1 MQNIILL
8 FIIYGFLGWIVE
20 VCYVRIRSGHF
31 YNRGFLH
38 MPFLPIYAVGA
49 VIISLTLSDL
59 SSPLIVYLVAVVLT
73 STLEYITSYIM
84 ERFFHT
90 RWWDY
95 SQNKFNI
102 KGRICLLNSS
112 LFGILAVIV
121 IYIMNPFF
129 LNVTS
134 LIGNRIQVI
143 LINLFMIGLIV
154 DLAYTLRDLNYMPV
168 RDIRIISGKVK
179 AYKDGKLRDLDLL
192 AEELSDFRNTREEM
206 KNELRQYKQNIE
218 DKYQIHKPLIVYSTI
233 VILLG
238 ILLGDIFFIQIIAV
252 ISIITIALVIYN
264 RRHKNKASK

>member
-20 VCYVRIRSGHF
+20 VCYVRIRSGHW

-49 VIISLTLSDL
+49 IIISLSL
-59 SSPLIVYLVAVVLT
+59 SSLSNPALLYIAAVILT

-84 ERFFHT
+84 EHFFQT

-95 SQNKFNI
+95 SNNKFNI
-102 KGRICLLNSS
+102 HGRICLLNSS
-112 LFGILAVIV
+112 LFGLLALIV
-121 IYIMNPFF
+121 IYLMNPLF
-129 LNVTS
+129 LSVTS
-134 LIGNRIQVI
+134 QITNRIQIVF
-143 LINLFMIGLIV
+143 INLFMIGLII
-154 DLAYTLRDLNYMPV
+154 DLAYTLRDLNYMPI

-192 AEELSDFRNTREEM
+192 AEELSDFRKSREEI
-206 KNELRQYKQNIE
+206 KTELRQYKQNIE
-218 DKYQIHKPLIVYSTI
+218 DKYQIHKPLIIYSTV

-238 ILLGDIFFIQIIAV
+238 VLLGDIFFIQIIAV